1 MTSENAGGSTA
12 AALSEVRLPGGRAIP
27 ARRNPA
33 LVRAGGGAAVSATD
47 KIETSIAPSA
57 IERAMAIFE
66 NFKQRD
72 HAELVQARNTLTEH
86 IFGQVAAGAT
96 DEHRLVVSGL
106 THLKSIEKMTA
117 AER

>member
-1 MTSENAGGSTA
+1 MMTSH
-12 AALSEVRLPGGRAIP
+12 SEGCSPNLQRIHFHL
-27 ARRNPA
+27 RRDRPWP
-33 LVRAGGGAAVSATD
+33 D
-47 KIETSIAPSA
+47 
-57 IERAMAIFE
+57 
-66 NFKQRD
+66 FKQRD